1 MQLAPLS
8 LLMACGGSIGSVE
21 PPKLASAPDSLIV
34 PCTRPVLLPN
44 HMLLQSEAEAYWV
57 RDRANLI
64 TCGERHQAQT
74 EFYQFRDSEVTG
86 NKID

>member
-1 MQLAPLS
+1 
-8 LLMACGGSIGSVE
+8 
-21 PPKLASAPDSLIV
+21 
-34 PCTRPVLLPN
+34 
-44 HMLLQSEAEAYWV
+44 MLLQSEAEAYWV

>member
-8 LLMACGGSIGSVE
+8 LLMACSGSIGSVE
-21 PPKLASAPDSLIV
+21 PPKLAPPPDSLIV
-34 PCTRPVLLPN
+34 PCARPVLLPN
-44 HMLLQSEAEAYWV
+44 HVLSQSEVETYWV

-74 EFYQFRDSEVTG
+74 EFYQSRDSKVTG
-86 NKID
+86 DKID